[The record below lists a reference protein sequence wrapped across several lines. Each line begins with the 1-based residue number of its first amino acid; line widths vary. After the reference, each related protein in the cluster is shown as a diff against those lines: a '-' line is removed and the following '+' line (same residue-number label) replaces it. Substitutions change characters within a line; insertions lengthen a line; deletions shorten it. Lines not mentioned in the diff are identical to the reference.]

1 MRTVLST
8 TFRSRIA
15 VNGTDFPAEVVLS
28 RWAPPSGRPTFT
40 AALVCNGVAYD
51 SRDFRTLR
59 EAREHGAAL
68 MGIDGRRTVQAAA
81 E

>member
-8 TFRSRIA
+8 TFRSHVN

-28 RWAPPSGRPTFT
+28 RWAPRSGRPTFT
-40 AALVCNGVAYD
+40 AALVCNGTAYD

-68 MGIDGRRTVQAAA
+68 MGLEGRAVEAATR
-81 E
+81 

>member
-8 TFRSRIA
+8 TFRSRIN

-28 RWAPPSGRPTFT
+28 RWAPRSGRPTFT
-40 AALVCNGVAYD
+40 AALVCNGTAYD

-68 MGIDGRRTVQAAA
+68 MGLDGRRAVKGA
-81 E
+81 

>member
-1 MRTVLST
+1 MRTILST
-8 TFRSRIA
+8 TLRSHVN

-28 RWAPPSGRPTFT
+28 RWAPRSGRPTFT
-40 AALVCNGVAYD
+40 AALVCNGTAYD

-68 MGIDGRRTVQAAA
+68 MGLDGRRAA
-81 E
+81 ERA